1 MANATFQEWSLS
13 GRNRRLAD
21 STKPYTIYARLPKA
35 DKSNGYLVFAAK
47 NGSAASGWTDKY
59 NYVTP
64 TGISNIAG
72 AANSDVNWYI
82 RMGDVSLPESGLRTV
97 DLDTGILGTD
107 QYNNEWSIGTA
118 LLPQRVDLSCQVAGK
133 TLGATPY
140 IFWGETLTLS
150 ARLIEGWN
158 TDVSTRVRRW
168 SIERNTGNATA
179 DAAWNAIDRSG
190 LGGFGT
196 TGIINLAHLHDN
208 DDFAGCPA
216 TVFTVTAWGE
226 ADGQESE
233 LTEIDT
239 ASVTVLAESA
249 AAQANARIQTAD
261 RGAWSSSPTA
271 VYMGSAGTYTP
282 DGTLPEGSP
291 YSRAVTVVDGQS
303 VSDPYHFRTI
313 SYVTWLQYRL
323 NNTYSGMT
331 DRELMQQILTLLQG
345 NVDLEVSRVWRGG
358 KMWECLVDGT
368 TQQPRLGSQHW
379 QVVSGDTTFYGA
391 IYTGNGRT
399 FRNGNI
405 DTILTMRMW
414 WGEEEVTDMVLA
426 DHGYDITWQRFTG
439 YDPVTEE
446 YTQQSEDLS
455 WIPTSAGQNKI
466 HLQRGDMGSGWMRTY
481 RSAMIRGTV
490 TAGIING
497 TVNEVPADFIF

>member
-233 LTEIDT
+233 LTEIDI

-249 AAQANARIQTAD
+249 AAQANAHIQTAD

-282 DGTLPEGSP
+282 DGTLPEDSP

-331 DRELMQQILTLLQG
+331 DRELMQQILTLLLG
-345 NVDLEVSRVWRGG
+345 NVDLEVSRVWHRNCL
-358 KMWECLVDGT
+358 WECRRTFTSEEPWFTSSDWVCLRADGIALNFFT
-368 TQQPRLGSQHW
+368 DDEDPQPLTVIQVRPSNIDITVKPYLLLGNEDCTAESVSSW
-379 QVVSGDTTFYGA
+379 KWTRESFDTVADETWNTLLKTYNRTLNITSGLSGD
-391 IYTGNGRT
+391 IPTGWSRGLKLSFKCT
-399 FRNGNI
+399 ATLLFEY
-405 DTILTMRMW
+405 
-414 WGEEEVTDMVLA
+414 GEEEV
-426 DHGYDITWQRFTG
+426 
-439 YDPVTEE
+439 
-446 YTQQSEDLS
+446 
-455 WIPTSAGQNKI
+455 
-466 HLQRGDMGSGWMRTY
+466 
-481 RSAMIRGTV
+481 
-490 TAGIING
+490 IINR
-497 TVNEVPADFIF
+497 VEF